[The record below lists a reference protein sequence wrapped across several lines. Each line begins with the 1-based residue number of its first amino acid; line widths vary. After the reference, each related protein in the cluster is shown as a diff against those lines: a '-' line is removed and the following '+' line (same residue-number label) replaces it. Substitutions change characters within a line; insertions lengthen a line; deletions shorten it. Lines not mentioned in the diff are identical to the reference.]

1 MSDTTDP
8 DGPGDG
14 DGDEGASSPS
24 PAHSPT
30 PSRLRRRHLHI
41 GLGAA
46 VIGAVVLLVLIV
58 ARPAPPATP
67 AAAAP
72 PTILPPATGTT
83 ASTTTTEAPPTTTEP
98 PPADGVTTT
107 TKKPRPIPTGPPGPL
122 TGMPVDLPGYERR
135 PALILKIDNLDPD
148 ARPQSGLTLADI
160 VYEEKVEG
168 PYSRFAAVFQGSDAD
183 PVGPIRSARSTD
195 VQIMG
200 PLQHPLFGYSGANG
214 GFLALLSISPMID
227 VGAGARGG
235 AYYRGGDKVIPHNL
249 FTSTNMLYSGTS
261 GYVPKPLW
269 AFRGPKDAPGPN
281 ARAAT
286 SATYHFGGGV
296 TLVNWTWDADQKAF
310 LRTQN
315 GSPHYDTDNWQVAAA
330 NVVLQY
336 VPYQAST
343 SADIFGNPIPEAS
356 LGGTG
361 RGWLLSGGAAVPMT
375 WSRFGLEEPTHYL
388 GADGKDLRFAPGR
401 TWVILVP
408 QEYPALIRFADGG
421 AAS

>member
-1 MSDTTDP
+1 M
-8 DGPGDG
+8 
-14 DGDEGASSPS
+14 
-24 PAHSPT
+24 
-30 PSRLRRRHLHI
+30 
-41 GLGAA
+41 GAA
-46 VIGAVVLLVLIV
+46 VIGAVVLLTLVI
-58 ARPAPPATP
+58 ARPAPSQNPAVAAPATMV
-67 AAAAP
+67 
-72 PTILPPATGTT
+72 PPATGTT
-83 ASTTTTEAPPTTTEP
+83 ASTTTTTEATTTTTEA

-107 TKKPRPIPTGPPGPL
+107 TKKPRLIPTGPPGPL
-122 TGMPVDLPGYERR
+122 TGTPVDLPGYERR

-235 AYYRGGDKVIPHNL
+235 DYYRGGGKAIPHNL
-249 FTSTNMLYSGTS
+249 YTSTTMLYSGTS
-261 GYVPKPLW
+261 GYTPKPLW
-269 AFRGPKDAPGPN
+269 DFRGIGDPPGPN

-286 SATYHFGGGV
+286 SVTYQFGGGV
-296 TLVNWTWDADQKAF
+296 TLVSWTWDAAQKAF
-310 LRTQN
+310 LRVQN
-315 GSPHYDTDNWQVAAA
+315 GSPHYDTDNYQVAAQ
-330 NVVLQY
+330 NVVIQY
-336 VPYQAST
+336 VPYQASK
-343 SADIFGNPIPEAS
+343 SADIFGHPIPEAS

-361 RGWLLSGGAAVPMT
+361 RGWLMTGGAAVPMT

-388 GADGKDLRFAPGR
+388 GTDGRDLRFAPGR

-408 QEYPALIRFADGG
+408 LEDAALIRFADGG
-421 AAS
+421 AAT